1 MKIEKEVKMKINNE
15 TDKKKLVKV
24 KNWISGW
31 IFILPAALIL
41 YFFTIRP
48 QFLGFVWSFFRM
60 QGFKIVKFVG
70 FDNYFRVITDTMF
83 LKNLWN
89 TFQYV
94 FWSLVIG
101 YPLPIILAVLLNEAV
116 HLRKSLRLMV
126 YFPSILPAIGTSLL
140 WTFIFSPTS
149 GGFLNTVLQVFGL
162 EPYVW
167 LQDSQWTILYII
179 ISMTWSG
186 CGATVLY
193 YFAALQGVNRELYE
207 AAIIDGAGFFKRLRV
222 VALPHIST
230 ISLLFLVKQII
241 GIFSIRDQP
250 MQMTDGGPNGASMT
264 LGLQIYRYG
273 FVDFRPD
280 LAMALGVIMFV
291 MLMIIT
297 IFYFRLERKMT
308 E

>member
-1 MKIEKEVKMKINNE
+1 VKTNKKINTKSPIVNL
-15 TDKKKLVKV
+15 KKQFG
-24 KNWISGW
+24 GW

-48 QFLGFVWSFFRM
+48 QFLGIIWSFFRM
-60 QGFKIVKFVG
+60 QGFKIVQFVG
-70 FDNYFRVITDTMF
+70 LDNYARVLTDTMF

-116 HLRKSLRLMV
+116 HLRKSMRVMV
-126 YFPSILPAIGTSLL
+126 YFPSILPAIATSLL
-140 WTFIFSPTS
+140 WAFIFSPTN
-149 GGFLNTVLQVFGL
+149 GGLLNTVLQNIGL

-167 LQDSQWTILYII
+167 LQDSKWTILYIV

-193 YFAALQGVNRELYE
+193 YFAALQGVSRELYE
-207 AAIIDGAGFFKRLRV
+207 AAIIDGAGFIRRLRV
-222 VALPHIST
+222 VALPHISG

-291 MLMIIT
+291 ILMIIT
-297 IFYFRLERKMT
+297 VFYFRLEKKLT

>member
-1 MKIEKEVKMKINNE
+1 MKINKN
-15 TDKKKLVKV
+15 TGKKQLSEKL
-24 KNWISGW
+24 KNNIGGW
-31 IFILPAALIL
+31 LFILPLAVIV

-48 QFLGFVWSFFRM
+48 QVLGFVWSFFRM

-70 FDNYFRVITDTMF
+70 FDNYVRVLTDTMF

-94 FWSLVIG
+94 LWSLVIG

-116 HLRKSLRLMV
+116 HLRKTLRVLV
-126 YFPSILPAIGTSLL
+126 YVPSILPAIATSLL
-140 WTFIFSPTS
+140 WVFVFSPTS
-149 GGFLNTVLQVFGL
+149 GGLLNTALQSIGI
-162 EPYVW
+162 EPQVW
-167 LQDSQWTILYII
+167 LQDPTKTIFYII

-186 CGATVLY
+186 CGGTILY
-193 YFAALQGVNRELYE
+193 YFAALQGVSRELYE
-207 AAIIDGAGFFKRLRV
+207 AAVIDGAGFFRRLRV
-222 VALPHIST
+222 VAFPHIAG
-230 ISLLFLVKQII
+230 ISLLFLAKQII
-241 GIFSIRDQP
+241 GVFSITDQP

-280 LAMALGVIMFV
+280 LAMALGVVMFFILLIV
-291 MLMIIT
+291 T
-297 IFYFRLERKMT
+297 IFYFRLEKKLS

>member
-1 MKIEKEVKMKINNE
+1 MKINKMTEEKNR
-15 TDKKKLVKV
+15 LVKL
-24 KNWISGW
+24 KNCISGW

-48 QFLGFVWSFFRM
+48 QFLGIIWSFFRM
-60 QGFKIVKFVG
+60 QGFKIVNFVG
-70 FDNYFRVITDTMF
+70 LDNYVRVLTDTMF

-94 FWSLVIG
+94 LWSLIIG

-116 HLRKSLRLMV
+116 HLRKSLRVIV
-126 YFPSILPAIGTSLL
+126 YFPSILPAIATSLL
-140 WTFIFSPTS
+140 WTFVFSPTS
-149 GGFLNTVLQVFGL
+149 GGLLNTALQGIGL

-167 LQDSQWTILYII
+167 LQDSKWTILYIV

-193 YFAALQGVNRELYE
+193 YFAALQGVNREIYE
-207 AAIIDGAGFFKRLRV
+207 AAVIDGAGFFRRLRV
-222 VALPHIST
+222 VALPHIAN

-280 LAMALGVIMFV
+280 LAMALGVIMFII
-291 MLMIIT
+291 LMIVT
-297 IFYFRLERKMT
+297 MFYFRLEKKLA